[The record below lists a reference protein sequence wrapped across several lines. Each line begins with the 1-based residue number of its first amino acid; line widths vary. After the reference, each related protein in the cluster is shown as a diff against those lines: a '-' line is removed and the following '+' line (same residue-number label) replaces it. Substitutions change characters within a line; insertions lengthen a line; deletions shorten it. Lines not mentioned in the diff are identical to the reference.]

1 MLLQNRRLVHHQ
13 TQGNQFCHSRWET
26 EQEGPQP
33 VSLQG
38 KNMSWRPF
46 RGTVPSPISR
56 NTTPAVGE
64 ALEAELEGQSSSFLT
79 AFSSAFPVPGG
90 CCREY
95 LVVSTDLHMRVLA
108 NHPICGQQLEGED
121 KIISPGNLSSCS
133 MLEIQNPAI
142 STLAQGRQSEQV
154 I

>member
-13 TQGNQFCHSRWET
+13 TQGNQLCHSRWET

-33 VSLQG
+33 ASLQG
-38 KNMSWRPF
+38 KNTNWSPF
-46 RGTVPSPISR
+46 HGTAPSLISR
-56 NTTPAVGE
+56 HKKAALGE
-64 ALEAELEGQSSSFLT
+64 ASEAELEGQSSLFLT
-79 AFSSAFPVPGG
+79 VISSAFPVPWG

-121 KIISPGNLSSCS
+121 KVISAGNLSSCS
-133 MLEIQNPAI
+133 MPEIQNPAI
-142 STLAQGRQSEQV
+142 SSLAQGRQSEQV